1 MQQCSP
7 VQGNQ
12 EFPSDDAALFDR
24 YGPVIFA
31 YILKHVRSREDAE
44 DLTLEVFT
52 AALEKKTL
60 SQLRP
65 EEQLAWLKRVTQN
78 KLIDVYR
85 KTQHRH
91 NVNIDLFVGVLYGDD
106 EPEQV
111 VLQREVDRQLHQHIQ
126 QLPAF
131 QQQLLFLRYAHNLN
145 AAEIGVLLNKSE
157 GTIRQQLS
165 RIRKFLRAS
174 YLGQEQKGGY

>member
-1 MQQCSP
+1 MQQRP
-7 VQGNQ
+7 PAQERW
-12 EFPSDDAALFDR
+12 EFPADDATLFDR

-65 EEQLAWLKRVTQN
+65 EEQLAWLKRVTHN
-78 KLIDVYR
+78 KLIDAYR
-85 KTQHRH
+85 KAQHRR
-91 NVNIDLFVGVLYGDD
+91 NVNIDIFAEVLYDND

-111 VLQREVDRQLHQHIQ
+111 VLQREVDLRLHQHIQ

-131 QQQLLFLRYAHNLN
+131 QQQLLYLRYAHNLS
-145 AAEIGVLLNKSE
+145 AAEIGVVLNKSE
-157 GTIRQQLS
+157 DTIRQQLS
-165 RIRKFLRAS
+165 RTRKLLRAS
-174 YLGQEQKGGY
+174 YLRQEQKGGN